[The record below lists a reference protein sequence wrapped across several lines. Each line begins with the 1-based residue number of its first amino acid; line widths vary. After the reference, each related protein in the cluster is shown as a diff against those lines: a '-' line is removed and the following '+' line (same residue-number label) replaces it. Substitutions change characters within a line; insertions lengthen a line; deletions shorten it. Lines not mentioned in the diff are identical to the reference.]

1 MKLRCCFLIALVAT
15 LLGIFQ
21 SFAHSDILLPKVFC
35 DHMVLQRNSQVPIF
49 GTANP
54 DQKLTITFQD
64 QEIAVTANV
73 KGDWSAQLATGAAGG
88 PYEITIVATD
98 EDAKIVIS
106 DILVGDVW
114 LCSGQ
119 SNMSRPVSTALN
131 AEAEIEHSGSYTNLR
146 LFRVEES
153 VAASPEREFAKVEPW
168 QICSPESVKDF
179 SATGYFFGR
188 ELVNR
193 VENVPI
199 GLISSAVS
207 GTPCE
212 AWLSRDKMDSIDS
225 LKPLLDHWDQSD
237 EVNSTHRPANLFNGM
252 IAPLRKFPIRGVIWY
267 QGEANVGRAA
277 QYKQLFPV
285 MIEDWRQMFGQ
296 AELPFY
302 FAQLAP
308 FRYQSLG
315 PESLPELWEAQL
327 QTLKAV
333 PQTGMAVLTDVG
345 NLEDIHPENK
355 QEAGRRLAL
364 LALGKNYVAELESNS
379 ESESKSEPESESERE
394 TESEL
399 PETAVDYS
407 GPIFDAVSVVDKKF
421 QIKFSAC
428 RSGLKI
434 SKDSETLNGFT
445 ICGEDKKF
453 VPAMATIDGDT
464 VHVHSADVPNPQAV
478 RYGWDIEA
486 PMTLI
491 NGAGLPASPFRTDD
505 FPVAT
510 PNADF

>member
-1 MKLRCCFLIALVAT
+1 MKFCCLLVALIAT
-15 LLGIFQ
+15 LNGFFQ
-21 SFAHSDILLPKVFC
+21 ADAHSDILLPKVFC
-35 DHMVLQRNSQVPIF
+35 DHMVLQRNSQVPIC
-49 GTANP
+49 GTAKP
-54 DQKLTITFQD
+54 DQKLTVTFNQ
-64 QEIAVTANV
+64 QEISVTADSE
-73 KGDWSAQLATGAAGG
+73 GDWSAQLVTAKAGG

-98 EDAKIVIS
+98 EDAKIVIN

-131 AEAEIEHSGSYTNLR
+131 AEAEIEQSKNFANLR

-153 VAASPEREFAKVEPW
+153 VAAAPESEFAKVEPW

-188 ELVNR
+188 ELVSQL
-193 VENVPI
+193 EDVPV

-212 AWLSRDKMDSIDS
+212 AWLSQEKMDSIDS
-225 LKPLLDHWDQSD
+225 LKPLLEHWEQSE

-252 IAPLRKFPIRGVIWY
+252 VSPLSKFPICGVIWY

-277 QYKQLFPV
+277 QYKKLFPA
-285 MIEDWRQMFGQ
+285 MIEDWRQTFGQ
-296 AELPFY
+296 PELPFY

-308 FRYQSLG
+308 FRYQALG

-327 QTLKAV
+327 QTLKSV
-333 PQTGMAVLTDVG
+333 PQTGMAILTDAG
-345 NLEDIHPENK
+345 NLDDIHPENK

-364 LALGKNYVAELESNS
+364 LALGKHYRAEL
-379 ESESKSEPESESERE
+379 KTPDAD
-394 TESEL
+394 T
-399 PETAVDYS
+399 DCF
-407 GPIFDAVSVVDKKF
+407 GPIFETAAVKAGRF
-421 QIKFSAC
+421 QIKFSGC
-428 RSGLKI
+428 QSGLKVAG
-434 SKDSETLNGFT
+434 DSETLSGFT

-453 VPAMATIDGDT
+453 IPATAMINGDT
-464 VHVHSADVPNPQAV
+464 VEVYSDDILAPVAV
-478 RYGWDIEA
+478 RFGWDIES
-486 PMTLI
+486 PMNLI
-491 NGAGLPASPFRTDD
+491 NTAGLPVSPFRTDE
-505 FPVAT
+505 FPVAS